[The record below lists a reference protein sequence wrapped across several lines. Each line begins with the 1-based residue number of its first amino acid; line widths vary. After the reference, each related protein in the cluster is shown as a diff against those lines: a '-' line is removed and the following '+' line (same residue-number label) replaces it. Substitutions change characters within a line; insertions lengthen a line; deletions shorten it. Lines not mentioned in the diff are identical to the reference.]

1 MTDDANRRPGSVA
14 MPVDGTVVECPHCG
28 RKNRL
33 PAAARGTPRCS
44 NCHQPL
50 PWIVEAHDGSFAAVV
65 DDATVPVLVDL
76 WAPWCGP
83 CRAVSPVLESL
94 ARDLAGRV
102 KLVKVNVDESP
113 ALAQRFD
120 ARGIPM
126 LLVPHRGQKIV
137 EHVGAAPEQTLRPW
151 LEHAIH
157 DASTRHAPERA
168 G

>member
-1 MTDDANRRPGSVA
+1 
-14 MPVDGTVVECPHCG
+14 
-28 RKNRL
+28 
-33 PAAARGTPRCS
+33 
-44 NCHQPL
+44 L
-50 PWIVEAHDGSFAAVV
+50 PWIVEADDGSFSAVV

-83 CRAVSPVLESL
+83 CRMVSPVLESL
-94 ARDLAGRV
+94 ARDVAGRV

-113 ALAQRFD
+113 AIAQRFD

-126 LLVPHRGQKIV
+126 LLVLHRGQKIAD
-137 EHVGAAPEQTLRPW
+137 HVGAAPEQTLRPW
-151 LEHAIH
+151 LERALD

>member
-1 MTDDANRRPGSVA
+1 MTTGAAPT
-14 MPVDGTVVECPHCG
+14 TVVECPHCG

-33 PAAARGTPRCS
+33 PVAARGAPRCS
-44 NCHQPL
+44 NCHEPL
-50 PWIVEAHDGSFAAVV
+50 PWTVEADDGTFGAVV
-65 DDATVPVLVDL
+65 DDATLPVLVDL

-83 CRAVSPVLESL
+83 CRMMSPVLESL
-94 ARDLAGRV
+94 AHDLAGRV

-113 ALAQRFD
+113 AVAQRFD

-126 LLVPHRGQKIV
+126 LLVIHHGQKIA
-137 EHVGAAPEQTLRPW
+137 EHVGAAPEQTLRRW
-151 LEHAIH
+151 LEHAID